1 MMKRIKLAG
10 TLLAVLA
17 IGLGAVRCFRLESA
31 RSRAVRFVAGLDG
44 RIGSITPPIPFA
56 GSEYFISL
64 PQKQFTAA
72 ELDRFA
78 ELQPLV
84 ELNHVIIKF
93 EPEID
98 APTRTRVGVILP
110 GIKLQ

>member
-1 MMKRIKLAG
+1 MKRIKLAVG
-10 TLLAVLA
+10 LLAMLA
-17 IGLGAVRCFRLESA
+17 IGFSTVRYYRIESA
-31 RSRAVRFVAGLDG
+31 RSRASRFVAGLDG
-44 RIGSITPPIPFA
+44 RIGSITPPIPLA

-64 PQKQFTAA
+64 PQKRFTAA
-72 ELDRFA
+72 ELDRFV
-78 ELQPLV
+78 ELQSLV

-110 GIKLQ
+110 GAKFQ